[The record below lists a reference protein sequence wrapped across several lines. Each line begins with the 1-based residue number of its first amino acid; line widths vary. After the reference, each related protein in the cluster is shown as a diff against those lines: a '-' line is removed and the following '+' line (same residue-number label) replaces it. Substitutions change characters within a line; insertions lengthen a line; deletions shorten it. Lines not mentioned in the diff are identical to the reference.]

1 MTAAATVTDLT
12 QEGSAAILLAEDDPV
27 TRMLMTRFLKKAG
40 YEVDAV
46 ADGTEA
52 LEHMTKRYYPLLVT
66 DWEMPEMD
74 GIELCKAVR
83 NLQLDGYVYAL
94 LLTARNAKEHII
106 AGLEA
111 GADDYLVKPVHEP
124 ELVARLN
131 TGRRI
136 LALEHSLRG
145 RERAQ
150 PHSLITDAL
159 TGAFNRRYMMEQLP
173 RELERCRR
181 YANPLSV
188 IMCDVDH
195 FKQVNDVMGHSAGDD
210 VLQQFVW
217 RVQKIDPR
225 DERLGGAHRR
235 RGVRDRP
242 ARDRPSGRHVR
253 RGENPHP
260 DERRAVRDPR
270 GRRGGDQQFR
280 RGLDRAA
287 RPGSCDEVRDPH
299 PRSRS
304 VPLLEQAVGPQPRH
318 RHRDPHGARADGE
331 PLTHLAQLRVDGVQI
346 LLHSRTRPSI
356 SRSDFPRAARSKCDA
371 AALKRWAWMLALA
384 PLSACARLP
393 MVS

>member
-1 MTAAATVTDLT
+1 MTAAAGAVTEIT
-12 QEGSAAILLAEDDPV
+12 QDGSTAILLAEDDPV

-52 LEHMTKRYYPLLVT
+52 LEHMTRRYYPLLVT

-136 LALEHSLRG
+136 LALEHSLRAAN
-145 RERAQ
+145 ERNRIL
-150 PHSLITDAL
+150 SITDAL

-210 VLQQFVW
+210 VLQHFVW
-217 RVQKIDPR
+217 RMQKSIRATSDWVAR
-225 DERLGGAHRR
+225 IGGEEFVIVLPETGHEGAMFVAEKIRSLMNSVPFVTR
-235 RGVRDRP
+235 EGDVAATSSFGV
-242 ARDRPSGRHVR
+242 ASTEGH
-253 RGENPHP
+253 GP
-260 DERRAVRDPR
+260 DLVTKSEM
-270 GRRGGDQQFR
+270 
-280 RGLDRAA
+280 LIRAA
-287 RPGSCDEVRDPH
+287 DQCLYTSK
-299 PRSRS
+299 
-304 VPLLEQAVGPQPRH
+304 QAGRNRVTGIEIP
-318 RHRDPHGARADGE
+318 
-331 PLTHLAQLRVDGVQI
+331 TVLAQ
-346 LLHSRTRPSI
+346 
-356 SRSDFPRAARSKCDA
+356 
-371 AALKRWAWMLALA
+371 
-384 PLSACARLP
+384 SASA
-393 MVS
+393 

>member
-1 MTAAATVTDLT
+1 MTAAAGAVTEIT
-12 QEGSAAILLAEDDPV
+12 QDGSTAILLAEDDPV

-52 LEHMTKRYYPLLVT
+52 LELMTRRYYPLLVT

-136 LALEHSLRG
+136 LALEHSLRAAN
-145 RERAQ
+145 ERNRIL
-150 PHSLITDAL
+150 SITDAL

-181 YANPLSV
+181 YGNPLSV

-195 FKQVNDVMGHSAGDD
+195 FKQVNDVMGHSGGDD

-217 RVQKIDPR
+217 RMQKSIRATSDWVAR
-225 DERLGGAHRR
+225 IGGEEFVIVLPETGHQGAMFVAEKIRTVITDTAFVTR
-235 RGVRDRP
+235 EGDVAATSSFGVASTAEHGPDLVTKSETLIRAADQCLY
-242 ARDRPSGRHVR
+242 ASKQSGRNRVT
-253 RGENPHP
+253 GIEIPT
-260 DERRAVRDPR
+260 V
-270 GRRGGDQQFR
+270 
-280 RGLDRAA
+280 
-287 RPGSCDEVRDPH
+287 
-299 PRSRS
+299 
-304 VPLLEQAVGPQPRH
+304 
-318 RHRDPHGARADGE
+318 
-331 PLTHLAQLRVDGVQI
+331 LAQTASG
-346 LLHSRTRPSI
+346 
-356 SRSDFPRAARSKCDA
+356 
-371 AALKRWAWMLALA
+371 
-384 PLSACARLP
+384 
-393 MVS
+393 

>member
-1 MTAAATVTDLT
+1 MKAAAAVTEIT
-12 QEGSAAILLAEDDPV
+12 QDGSTPILLAEDDPV

-52 LEHMTKRYYPLLVT
+52 LEHMTRRYYPLLVT

-136 LALEHSLRG
+136 LALEHSLRAAN
-145 RERAQ
+145 ERNRIL
-150 PHSLITDAL
+150 SITDAL
-159 TGAFNRRYMMEQLP
+159 TGAFNRRYMMDQLP

-181 YANPLSV
+181 YGNPLSV

-210 VLQQFVW
+210 VLQQFVF
-217 RVQKIDPR
+217 RMQKSIRATSDWVAR
-225 DERLGGAHRR
+225 IGGEEFVIVLPETGHQGAMFVAEKVRALMTSVPFVTREGDVAATSSFGVASTEAHGPDLVMKSETLIRAA
-235 RGVRDRP
+235 DKCLY
-242 ARDRPSGRHVR
+242 ASKQSGRNRVS
-253 RGENPHP
+253 GIEIPT
-260 DERRAVRDPR
+260 V
-270 GRRGGDQQFR
+270 
-280 RGLDRAA
+280 
-287 RPGSCDEVRDPH
+287 
-299 PRSRS
+299 
-304 VPLLEQAVGPQPRH
+304 
-318 RHRDPHGARADGE
+318 
-331 PLTHLAQLRVDGVQI
+331 LAQSVTG
-346 LLHSRTRPSI
+346 
-356 SRSDFPRAARSKCDA
+356 
-371 AALKRWAWMLALA
+371 
-384 PLSACARLP
+384 
-393 MVS
+393 